1 MDIQSIDRE
10 YDALQTQSQQ
20 TIQALQTLGG
30 KLQTA
35 SQSGNQDAREWLLD
49 LRELALSFQSEQNR
63 MNNLLQALH
72 GLIASQQQSAPVY
85 QQPAPQPSSVW
96 NAAPAPQQPAYEP
109 QPAQGGFGGF
119 LNSSLGRGLAMGAG
133 FGIADDL
140 IKDIF

>member
-1 MDIQSIDRE
+1 MDIQTIDRE

-20 TIQALQTLGG
+20 TVQALQTLGG
-30 KLQTA
+30 KLQAA

-72 GLIASQQQSAPVY
+72 GLIASQQQSMQTY
-85 QQPAPQPSSVW
+85 QQPASQPPSAW
-96 NAAPAPQQPAYEP
+96 NEAQQPAYDP